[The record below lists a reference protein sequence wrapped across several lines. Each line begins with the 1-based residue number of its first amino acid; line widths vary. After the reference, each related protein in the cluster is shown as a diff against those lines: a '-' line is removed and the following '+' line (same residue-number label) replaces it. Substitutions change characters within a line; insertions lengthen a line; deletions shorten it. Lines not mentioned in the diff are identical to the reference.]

1 MTEPSAAQNVNSTLT
16 DGTGVSPL
24 TVPKVVKDFIIDF
37 TKALAAV
44 FAGMQIGGVQA
55 ALDDPH
61 KVLIAVTGAFFST
74 LYRFIISWGN

>member
-1 MTEPSAAQNVNSTLT
+1 MSQTPSAAPNAILT
-16 DGTGVSPL
+16 DGTGVSKF
-24 TVPKVVKDFIIDF
+24 TVPKVVKDFIVDF

-44 FAGMQIGGVQA
+44 FAGLQLGGVQD

-61 KVLIAVTGAFFST
+61 KVLIAVIGAFFST